1 VIHPVWDDR
10 ASSSRSSEEDS
21 GLGSSDEAEAE
32 LRNLRFRDLWDLY
45 ETTGE
50 VYLVCLLVN
59 VKIISFK
66 EAVWDLKW
74 KAAMDEEMKVVEK
87 NETWEMTDLP
97 KGYKSI
103 GVKWVYKKKMTPQGT
118 IERHKVRLIVKR
130 YRQKVGIDYEEVFIP
145 VAWIETIRL
154 LISQAAQNEWSVHQM
169 DVKLSFLNGMLED
182 KVYVEQPLRYMKLGK
197 EHKVLKLKKALYG
210 LKQASRARNTRID
223 NYFKKNG
230 FKQCPFAA
238 AIYVKARKD
247 ELLIITL
254 YVDDLIFIGNS
265 QRLIDE
271 FKWEMKLEFE
281 MKDFRMMRY
290 FSLEIKQQKSG
301 IFISQGA
308 YAWEIL

>member
-1 VIHPVWDDR
+1 MESCDGRRDEGSREEWNLRDDR
-10 ASSSRSSEEDS
+10 SAQRVQINWSQVGVQEENDPTRHNWEAQGETHSQKISAEGRDRLWGGVYPSSMNRDNSTIDLAGCAEWMV
-21 GLGSSDEAEAE
+21 GTSDGCE
-32 LRNLRFRDLWDLY
+32 
-45 ETTGE
+45 
-50 VYLVCLLVN
+50 
-59 VKIISFK
+59 
-66 EAVWDLKW
+66 
-74 KAAMDEEMKVVEK
+74 
-87 NETWEMTDLP
+87 
-97 KGYKSI
+97 
-103 GVKWVYKKKMTPQGT
+103 
-118 IERHKVRLIVKR
+118 
-130 YRQKVGIDYEEVFIP
+130 
-145 VAWIETIRL
+145 
-154 LISQAAQNEWSVHQM
+154 
-169 DVKLSFLNGMLED
+169 LSFLNGVLED

-230 FKQCPFAA
+230 FKRCPFAA
-238 AIYVKARKD
+238 AIYVKVRKD